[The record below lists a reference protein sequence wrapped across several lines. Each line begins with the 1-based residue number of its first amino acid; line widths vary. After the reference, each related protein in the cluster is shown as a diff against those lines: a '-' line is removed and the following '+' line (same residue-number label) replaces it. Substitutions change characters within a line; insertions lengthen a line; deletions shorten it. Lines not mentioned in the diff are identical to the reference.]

1 MICRYNY
8 GREDEEIYKEFLE
21 IANELIPHI
30 VKVVS
35 SNGCEPSGHADVPL
49 LKDPEC
55 FAHLLRF
62 YDGLCEWEEG
72 SSTPVLHI
80 GWAKPLVSTISKFPG
95 KVRCMVDITAPEKK
109 PDPDPEATDC
119 EKSDGK
125 KHHPEKAP
133 KSGKENSINGSGK
146 VPKTTSNRRSAS
158 LETEKA
164 KAKKKAGAAGQES
177 EFIQSLETQINSD
190 EEPPHP
196 NIMALAAACGDNI
209 LNPEY
214 LLGSGEPF
222 SSRSSSSS
230 SEGPDCFSHK
240 ANGTSVV
247 PDINTADPGLDIDT
261 TTSFLQVCDIIP
273 L

>member
-1 MICRYNY
+1 MSKYSKYFSRYNY

-35 SNGCEPSGHADVPL
+35 TSGCSAQSSIPL
-49 LKDPEC
+49 LQDPEG

-95 KVRCMVDITAPEKK
+95 NVRSVVDITVPRSKLES
-109 PDPDPEATDC
+109 DLDESDV
-119 EKSDGK
+119 EKS
-125 KHHPEKAP
+125 ET
-133 KSGKENSINGSGK
+133 KSVERNSCKSVKGSSVNGSSEKSLSGVK
-146 VPKTTSNRRSAS
+146 CSTETSNSRSSRSKRAT
-158 LETEKA
+158 LRKETDFL
-164 KAKKKAGAAGQES
+164 QT
-177 EFIQSLETQINSD
+177 LETQLNSD
-190 EEPPHP
+190 EEAHP
-196 NIMALAAACGDNI
+196 NIRVLAAACSDNI

-222 SSRSSSSS
+222 SSHSSNTSSG
-230 SEGPDCFSHK
+230 EAPDVSNSKH
-240 ANGTSVV
+240 NGTPVV
-247 PDINTADPGLDIDT
+247 DSNVESKSNAEPI
-261 TTSFLQVCDIIP
+261 SRHLQVINI
-273 L
+273 